1 TLNSTGKSP
10 LDRADSHLY
19 NRLLRTTIFFK
30 ERHYTVEMALL
41 VFGYYFWDK
50 LPYTCSEQ
58 LTKDCLLRNS
68 MTLVMTEGK
77 GAKMVDR

>member
-1 TLNSTGKSP
+1 VSN
-10 LDRADSHLY
+10 D
-19 NRLLRTTIFFK
+19 RLLRTTIFLK

-50 LPYTCSEQ
+50 PPYTCSEQ

-68 MTLVMTEGK
+68 MTLVMTGGK
-77 GAKMVDR
+77 GGKMVDRQ